1 MTLSTTNAHAPA
13 RSKVKLLII
22 AGKLAVTA
30 ACFWYLSWQIDVSA
44 VSSSVRLFDV
54 RWATLAILLAMLQ
67 IPLVAVRWRSIL
79 EALDAV
85 NRRITNA
92 SIVAITAIGLFFA
105 QVLPSMMGE
114 GIRAWL
120 LVRLGCD
127 WRRALTSVVI
137 DRAVG
142 VGLLVAFG
150 FIILLLPSGL
160 SALGGYRDLVLMIY
174 GMLLLAGAVGL
185 LLLPPLIAFLNR
197 MPYLRWVAGL
207 AADVRCV
214 VLSRQRLAIVLSAA
228 AVIHSFSILI
238 IWSLARAQGWLLP
251 SLDAA
256 VLFVIMIGVA
266 VVPVSINGWG
276 LRELAVVALLGRQGI
291 APEQALVF
299 SVCFGF
305 VLALGSLPGA
315 LAWVLYSAVPAKA
328 SMECRG

>member
-67 IPLVAVRWRSIL
+67 IPLVAVRWRAIL

-142 VGLLVAFG
+142 VGLLVALG

-185 LLLPPLIAFLNR
+185 LLLPPLIAFLN
-197 MPYLRWVAGL
+197 
-207 AADVRCV
+207 
-214 VLSRQRLAIVLSAA
+214 
-228 AVIHSFSILI
+228 
-238 IWSLARAQGWLLP
+238 
-251 SLDAA
+251 
-256 VLFVIMIGVA
+256 
-266 VVPVSINGWG
+266 
-276 LRELAVVALLGRQGI
+276 
-291 APEQALVF
+291 
-299 SVCFGF
+299 
-305 VLALGSLPGA
+305 
-315 LAWVLYSAVPAKA
+315 
-328 SMECRG
+328 